1 MLNPVPPFLFAPTQK
16 EKINIEMC
24 TKTPPN
30 HFARTTVQFNYIAT
44 WLGIR
49 TTTLL
54 WTAVSSYRNTDY
66 AQDLKCVHHHLHNN
80 NNNTIK
86 STDSRVRPLVEATLL
101 FTSKNGTEQSFG
113 GEPKNTS
120 TSCSVVGMERGW
132 HREGQNQERTRTL
145 RNFCVMR
152 MFQYSGQEKN

>member
-30 HFARTTVQFNYIAT
+30 HFARTTVQSNYIAT
-44 WLGIR
+44 WLGIH

-54 WTAVSSYRNTDY
+54 WTAVSNYRNTDY
-66 AQDLKCVHHHLHNN
+66 AQDLKCVHHLHNN

-120 TSCSVVGMERGW
+120 TSCVSSEWKGGGIERDSTK
-132 HREGQNQERTRTL
+132 RERAR
-145 RNFCVMR
+145 
-152 MFQYSGQEKN
+152 